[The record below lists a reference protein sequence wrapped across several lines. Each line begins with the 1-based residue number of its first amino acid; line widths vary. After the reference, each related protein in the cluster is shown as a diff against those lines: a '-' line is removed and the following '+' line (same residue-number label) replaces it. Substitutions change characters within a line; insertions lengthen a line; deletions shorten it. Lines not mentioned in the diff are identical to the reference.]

1 MEKEIEKNMLKEDCL
16 GKYATKNQEAIRF
29 FPYQKDI
36 RSNYFRDIDRILYS
50 LSYVRYV
57 DKTQVYS
64 FQTND
69 HVCKRV
75 LHVQLV
81 SKIARTIAR
90 ALNLNEDLTEAIA
103 LGHDLGHVPFGHVGE
118 SILNEMSLKNQ
129 EGFFSHNVQSV
140 RTLMCL
146 ENKGKGMNITLQ
158 VLDGILCH
166 NGELVSEIYEPKKK
180 TKESFLKEY
189 EMCYQDKETL
199 KKLRPMTL
207 EGCVVRISDMIA
219 YLGRDIEDAIRL
231 HHLKKEDLPEKI
243 VSVLGKDNRSIVNC
257 IVLDIIKNSYQ
268 KPYIKMSKSVYQA
281 ILELK
286 KYNYQHIYEK
296 ANTKEQIYQYKIM
309 FQTVFDYSIK
319 CLKEKKKSDIYL
331 DYLEEMESLYLLKN
345 TKERIVLDY
354 IAGMTDEYFQRQY
367 QKITKLEKKEKK

>member
-1 MEKEIEKNMLKEDCL
+1 MNKEIEKNMLKEENL
-16 GKYATKNQEAIRF
+16 GKYATKDEEAIRF
-29 FPYQKDI
+29 FPYEKDI

-50 LSYVRYV
+50 LSYVRYA

-64 FQTND
+64 YQTND

-90 ALNLNEDLTEAIA
+90 ALKLNEDLTEAIS

-118 SILNEMSLKNQ
+118 SILNEISIQNK

-140 RTLMCL
+140 RTLMNL

-166 NGELVSEIYEPKKK
+166 NGEMLSEVYEPIKK
-180 TKESFLKEY
+180 TKEDFLKEY
-189 EMCYQDKETL
+189 ENCYKSKETL
-199 KKLRPMTL
+199 KSVRPMTL

-231 HHLKKEDLPEKI
+231 HLLKKEELPEETI
-243 VSVLGKDNRSIVNC
+243 SILGEDNRSIINH
-257 IVLDIIKNSYQ
+257 IVLDIIENSYQ
-268 KPYIKMSKSVYQA
+268 KPYIKMSKPVYEA
-281 ILELK
+281 ILNLK
-286 KYNYQHIYEK
+286 KFNYQHIYEK
-296 ANTKEQIYQYKIM
+296 ANTKEQIKQYKRM
-309 FQTVFDYSIK
+309 FETIFNYYVNSLK
-319 CLKEKKKSDIYL
+319 RKEKNNIFDDYL
-331 DYLEEMESLYLLKN
+331 DDMEEEYILKN
-345 TKERIVLDY
+345 KEERIVIDY
-354 IAGMTDEYFQRQY
+354 IAGMTDEYFKRQY
-367 QKITKLEKKEKK
+367 EKIIELEKKEKK